1 MDPIFTRE
9 AVERTGAMYLAGAD
23 PHQPLLGP
31 AVLADLTG
39 FPPMLVQVGTNEILL
54 DDSTRLAAAV
64 RLGPIRRERRWSLP
78 PEVELRQRGP
88 GRSPGPRRPDS
99 SIAPWQHYRTR
110 LELMR

>member
-1 MDPIFTRE
+1 MFTRE

-54 DDSTRLAAAV
+54 DDSTRLAAASTARPDPARATLV
-64 RLGPIRRERRWSLP
+64 FAA
-78 PEVELRQRGP
+78 RGGTP
-88 GRSPGPRRPDS
+88 ATRSRPTPSPRRPDS
-99 SIAPWQHYRTR
+99 SRAPWQHYRTR